1 LIAERPSATIMASPF
16 PATPSRGSP
25 VIHALAIAPLLFALM
40 PADDPA
46 VGPLAPL
53 METARSPLET
63 AVERW
68 AADRQAVARRFP
80 VEASPNRRDRLRK
93 FAEAWRKRLEEVD
106 FDGLNTEGKV
116 DYLLLDNALKR
127 DLARL
132 DRDDKKAAA
141 TAPVLPFAEGLI
153 RLVEAKQK
161 LEPVDPEGAAI
172 ALAEA
177 KTRLAEARKGAE
189 SKLSGDGAKQT
200 AVHAAEAV
208 DDLRRALGDWFR
220 FYDGYDPMFSWW
232 VRSAYRPVE
241 SGLAEYATYL
251 RETLGGRKGGDETI
265 YGDPVGR
272 QGLLDDLRAEMIDYS
287 PEQLLAVAEVEFAWC
302 EAEMKKASR
311 EMGFGDDWK
320 KALDKVKTLHRKVGE
335 QPELVRELA
344 KEAVDFVEKNDLV
357 TIPALAKEDWPI
369 DMMSPQAQ
377 KVNPFFLGG
386 DRIIVS
392 YPTDS
397 MELSDKLMSVRAN
410 NVHFSRATV
419 HHELIPGHHLQ
430 YFMNSRFS
438 QHRRPFST
446 PFWIEGWALYWE
458 MLLWDKGFPKTP
470 EDRVGMLFWRM
481 HRCARIVFSLK
492 FHMGKMTP
500 EEAVQFLVDKVGHER
515 FSASGEVRRSFNGS
529 YPPLYQ
535 AAYMLGGLQL
545 RALHKELVESGKMTD
560 RQFHDRILKG
570 GTMPIEMVR
579 VLLTNPDVKR
589 DFQPRWHFAGD
600 VNVDEAPKTD
610 KKP

>member
-1 LIAERPSATIMASPF
+1 M
-16 PATPSRGSP
+16 
-25 VIHALAIAPLLFALM
+25 VHVLAFVPLLVALSS
-40 PADDPA
+40 ADDPV
-46 VGPLAPL
+46 VGPPAAL
-53 METARSPLET
+53 METSRSPLESV
-63 AVERW
+63 VERW
-68 AADRQAVARRFP
+68 AADHQAVVRRFP
-80 VEASPNRRDRLRK
+80 VEASARRRDRLRQ
-93 FAEAWRKRLEEVD
+93 FAEAWRKRLEEID

-132 DRDDKKAAA
+132 DLDDKKAKD
-141 TAPVLPFAEGLI
+141 TAPLLPFAEALTRLI
-153 RLVEAKQK
+153 EAKQRI
-161 LEPVDPEGAAI
+161 EPIDPEAAAVVLAEVKAQI
-172 ALAEA
+172 AEA
-177 KTRLAEARKGAE
+177 KKGAE
-189 SKLSGDGAKQT
+189 SKLSGDSAKQT

-208 DDLRRALGDWFR
+208 DNLRKTLDQWFR

-232 VRSAYRPVE
+232 VRSAYGPVDT
-241 SGLAEYATYL
+241 GLNEYATLL
-251 RETLGGRKGGDETI
+251 RESLGGRKAGKDII

-272 QGLLDDLRAEMIDYS
+272 QGLLDDLRGEMVDYS
-287 PEQLLAVAEVEFAWC
+287 PEELLAIAETEFAWC
-302 EAEMKKASR
+302 ESEMKKASR

-320 KALDKVKTLHRKVGE
+320 KALEKVKTLHRKPGE

-344 KEAVDFVEKNDLV
+344 REAIDFVEKNDLV
-357 TIPALAKEDWPI
+357 TVPALAKEDWPI
-369 DMMSPQAQ
+369 DMMSPEAQ

-386 DRIIVS
+386 DRIVVS
-392 YPTDS
+392 YPTDA
-397 MELSDKLMSVRAN
+397 MDLSDKLMSVRAN
-410 NVHFSRATV
+410 NIHFSRATV

-430 YFMNSRFS
+430 FFMNSRYA
-438 QHRRPFST
+438 QHRRQFST

-458 MLLWDKGFPKTP
+458 MLLYDKGFPKTP

-500 EEAVQFLVDKVGHER
+500 DQAIEFLIDKVGHER
-515 FSASGEVRRSFNGS
+515 FSATGEVRRSFNGS

-545 RALHKELVESGKMTD
+545 RALRKELVESGKMTD

-579 VLLTNPDVKR
+579 VLLSNPDVKR
-589 DFQPRWHFAGD
+589 DFQPRWRFAGD
-600 VNVDEAPKTD
+600 VKPKD
-610 KKP
+610 